1 MTFGNWFGEWF
12 GQWFGSGE
20 PAPTGSLSGSASVR
34 LSALGNVTSEPSS
47 AVSGSASITIGAS
60 GQVQGIGEPEESTG
74 GGSSVER
81 QRESVE
87 AYKAYQA
94 DLAAEL
100 EREVAEAERLA
111 AESVSPELAEAERVA
126 AFLRAPRQLEG
137 IPEPVAFE
145 PAETL
150 TPEQAAS
157 EVKALLR
164 KISYANAETA
174 GIAEQ
179 ATVKESLT
187 IDDDEALALIMILA
201 EID

>member
-1 MTFGNWFGEWF
+1 MSAWALSWGAAWGNAWGAITQQET
-12 GQWFGSGE
+12 GSG
-20 PAPTGSLSGSASVR
+20 G
-34 LSALGNVTSEPSS
+34 
-47 AVSGSASITIGAS
+47 GAS
-60 GQVQGIGEPEESTG
+60 SDRERYQEVAAYRAEIIG
-74 GGSSVER
+74 
-81 QRESVE
+81 
-87 AYKAYQA
+87 
-94 DLAAEL
+94 AEL
-100 EREVAEAERLA
+100 EREVAESERLA
-111 AESVSPELAEAERVA
+111 ADTVSPELVEAERVA
-126 AFLRAPRQLEG
+126 AFLRTPRQFEG

-145 PAETL
+145 PAEAL

-157 EVKALLR
+157 EVKSLLR

>member
-1 MTFGNWFGEWF
+1 MTFGNWLGEWF

-20 PAPTGSLSGSASVR
+20 PAPPGSLSGSASVR
-34 LSALGNVTSEPSS
+34 LSASGNVTSEPSS

-60 GQVQGIGEPEESTG
+60 GQIQGIGEPEGSTG

-87 AYKAYQA
+87 AYKAYRA
-94 DLAAEL
+94 SVAAEL
-100 EREVAEAERLA
+100 EREVAEAERIA
-111 AESVSPELAEAERVA
+111 AEAVSPEIAEAERVA
-126 AFLRAPRQLEG
+126 AFLRTPRQFEG

-157 EVKALLR
+157 EVKALIDR
-164 KISYANAETA
+164 IGQSA
-174 GIAEQ
+174 IAEP